1 MNPTIAKKKKD
12 LVALQARYR
21 AKKKEVK
28 SSSEYKKA
36 KRTLASLEDK
46 YERTERLIE
55 NLENDITQKY
65 LFQNSKATCRVMTE
79 LQPNVSIALR
89 RHLNVNKL
97 RGSDIARF
105 INDLVDVEMNTNK
118 EISAAHK
125 TLDCIDTDKDIAD
138 ERVQELEK
146 RYERIEARIE
156 TLKDQIEEIKQK
168 EIDDKEKRARGVLPR
183 LPNPT
188 REENRTKELEKLN
201 DPKVVKRI
209 LADAARLE
217 AAAKL

>member
-1 MNPTIAKKKKD
+1 MNPTIAKKKKE

-21 AKKKEVK
+21 AKRKEVR
-28 SSSEYKKA
+28 SSSEYKQA
-36 KRTLASLEDK
+36 TRLLASLEDK
-46 YERTERLIE
+46 SERTERLIE

-89 RHLNVNKL
+89 RHLKVNNL

-118 EISAAHK
+118 ELSGAHK
-125 TLDCIDTDKDIAD
+125 TLDDIEKKKDVAD

-146 RYERIEARIE
+146 RYERIEERIE
-156 TLKDQIEEIKQK
+156 TLKDQIEEIKQRD
-168 EIDDKEKRARGVLPR
+168 IDDKEKRARGIHQR

-188 REENRTKELEKLN
+188 REENRTKELNKLN
-201 DPKVVKRI
+201 DPEVVKRI